1 MQIRNFL
8 VSGLWFL
15 VLLPYSL
22 NAQQS
27 VYLRNASF
35 EDRPQEAK
43 TPVGWES
50 CGEYSSPDVLPGP
63 WGVYQKA
70 ADGNTFVGLITREDL
85 TWEMMGQ
92 RLSRPLE
99 AETCYEFSINL
110 ARSPAYT
117 GYNEPVRLRIWAG
130 SNLCD
135 KRQLLLKSVAID
147 HYEWKTYDFMFYTE
161 AQYNHII
168 IECFYKEGSLLPYR
182 GNLLMDGASAFATCK
197 RADASTTLLPLSK
210 NIR

>member
-1 MQIRNFL
+1 MQIRNTLASGFFL
-8 VSGLWFL
+8 
-15 VLLPYSL
+15 LLLFSTPL
-22 NAQQS
+22 TAQRNI
-27 VYLRNASF
+27 YLRNASF
-35 EDRPQEAK
+35 EDSPEEAK

-70 ADGNTFVGLITREDL
+70 TDGNTFVGLITREDL

-99 AETCYEFSINL
+99 AQTCYEFSISL

-117 GYNEPVRLRIWAG
+117 GYNEPVRMRIWAG
-130 SNLCD
+130 NSLCD
-135 KRQLLLKSVAID
+135 KQQLLLKSVAID
-147 HYEWKTYDFMFYTE
+147 HYEWKSYDFMFYTE
-161 AQYNHII
+161 AQYNYIL
-168 IECFYKEGSLLPYR
+168 IECFYKEGALLPYR
-182 GNLLMDGASAFATCK
+182 GNLLMDEASAFAACK
-197 RADASTTLLPLSK
+197 RADAGTALSPLSK

>member
-1 MQIRNFL
+1 MQRSVFWIKSL
-8 VSGLWFL
+8 GL
-15 VLLPYSL
+15 VLLFPSL
-22 NAQQS
+22 MWGQS
-27 VYLRNASF
+27 SIYLRNASF

-70 ADGNTFVGLITREDL
+70 TDGNTFVGLISREDG

-99 AETCYEFSINL
+99 AQTCYEFSISL

-117 GYNEPVRLRIWAG
+117 GYNKPVRLRIWAG
-130 SNLCD
+130 NDLCD
-135 KRQLLLKSVAID
+135 KRQLLLKSEAID

-161 AQYNHII
+161 TRYSYIL
-168 IECFYKEGSLLPYR
+168 IECFYKEGALVSYR
-182 GNLLMDGASAFATCK
+182 GNLLMDGASGFQACK
-197 RADASTTLLPLSK
+197 RAELQPPLSASSK
-210 NIR
+210 TLR